1 MVEQLQGLNLATPVL
16 DVHMPY
22 VFLYPEK
29 DSADPRCPYNT
40 KLMSHAE
47 PDLKRFIDNTKFRP
61 ANPDLTIIDPV
72 STGTVSL
79 ITLLLS
85 FSTLLIRRCQTP
97 PQPFYRV

>member
-1 MVEQLQGLNLATPVL
+1 MEQLQGLNLATPVL

-22 VFLYPEK
+22 EILYNLK
-29 DSADPRCPYNT
+29 KNSADPRCPYNT

-72 STGTVSL
+72 STGTVS
-79 ITLLLS
+79 S
-85 FSTLLIRRCQTP
+85 
-97 PQPFYRV
+97 